1 MKTLASLLAMIAFG
15 PACSKKDAA
24 PKKHVASPDY
34 GGEFPD
40 FDLAAIAKKFDG
52 KTFIVHAQPPEVWS
66 FAGGKVTIDDGQ
78 RQVVG
83 DVAIDGPCSIVARLT
98 VHDGIQDIKEKAF
111 AWNGGTLYM
120 GEGYGGAKHGDTY
133 VACYG
138 IDSFVLQDGACQL
151 GGPRGHITWQPA
163 TCSVQGNQFVASDG
177 RGKLA
182 FEIIGDALVDSTLKT
197 SVAELVPSLEAGKAK
212 LASR

>member
-1 MKTLASLLAMIAFG
+1 MNTLASLLAFIAFT
-15 PACSKKDAA
+15 PACSKKQSVH
-24 PKKHVASPDY
+24 KHVASPDY

-52 KTFIVHAQPPEVWS
+52 KTFIIHEFPPEVWS

-83 DVAIDGPCSIVARLT
+83 DVEFNGPCALIARLT
-98 VHDGIQDIKEKAF
+98 VHDGIQDLKERQF
-111 AWNGGTLYM
+111 AWNGDTLYM

-133 VACYG
+133 VACLSV
-138 IDSFVLQDGACQL
+138 DSFMMQDGACQV
-151 GGPRGHITWQPA
+151 GGPRGHITWEPA
-163 TCSVQGNQFVASDG
+163 TCSVQGKQFLASDG
-177 RGKLA
+177 RTKLEL
-182 FEIIGDALVDSTLKT
+182 EIIGDALVDSHLKA